1 MGCIHN
7 IKAHDKKY
15 TSVIT
20 SNKFKNEVN
29 EKRRSQMTTEHI
41 YSKKRILNFEDAPQ
55 TNIYQNLEDLIENNP
70 LPFVKIKRNKNY
82 L

>member
-7 IKAHDKKY
+7 VKIHDKKF

-20 SNKFKNEVN
+20 SNKMNNEVN
-29 EKRRSQMTTEHI
+29 ERKSQMTIEHI
-41 YSKKRILNFEDAPQ
+41 YSKKQILNFEDTPQ

-70 LPFVKIKRNKNY
+70 LPFVKIKRSKKN

>member
-7 IKAHDKKY
+7 IKIHDKKF

-20 SNKFKNEVN
+20 SNKMNNEVN
-29 EKRRSQMTTEHI
+29 ERRSQMTIEHI
-41 YSKKRILNFEDAPQ
+41 YSKKQILNFEDIPQ

-70 LPFVKIKRNKNY
+70 LPFVKIKRNKKN